1 MRKLIFILSI
11 AFNTAV
17 FGQNLK
23 NNPTSNHGN
32 KFEQLGTILP
42 DGNQYRTSSGAPGKE
57 YWQQKANYKIT
68 AYLNENTR
76 YLHGYEE
83 ITYINNSPD
92 NLTYVWLQLDENEHN
107 PNGESNYFNESNKSN
122 PSTPNELDNLDVKK
136 KLAGYGMQILEVSD
150 IAGNALKYTINNTMM
165 RIDLKQNLM
174 SKSSISF
181 KVKWTYKIPE
191 KKRIG
196 GRGGYEFFEKD
207 GSDLFTISQWYP
219 RMCVYSDYQGWNH
232 KQFTGRGE
240 FSLVFGDFDVT
251 MITPKDHIVASTG
264 ECQNYSSVLT
274 AEQIKRWQE
283 AQSSVNPKM
292 VVTLEEAIQSE
303 KNPQRVKDELTSD
316 AFLQRYLAY
325 EPIKQAA
332 ISGGWMQK
340 HPEFMKQL
348 SNVKTWKYQAKNVRD
363 FAWGSSRKFTWDA
376 MPVTVE
382 GKKIMCMSYYPK
394 ESYHLYSKY
403 STKVVAHTIKTYSK
417 YTIPYAYPVAIS
429 VEAASGMEYPMIC
442 FNYGRTEDDGTYTSG
457 TKYGMIG
464 VIIHEVG
471 HNFFPMIINSD
482 ERNWSWMD
490 EGLNTFVQ
498 FLTEQEFDNNY
509 PSRRGPAHKIVD
521 YMKLPKDRLEPIMT
535 NSEEIIEFGPNAY
548 AKPATALNILRE
560 TVMGRELFDYA
571 FKEYCRR
578 WAYKHPSP
586 SDLFRTMEDASGVDL
601 DWFWRAWFYDIE
613 PVDVSLDSV
622 TAYKVYA
629 PNSVP
634 EKMDTIRRGKISTTL
649 GTPAVA
655 NVKSSKNAPSV
666 KTTGEYLHVSRLR
679 NKASGMKFAVD
690 TDTTLRDFYFYY
702 DEEKDTFE
710 GWKSKRDID
719 ASVPR
724 VINRYRNFDVVPSDD
739 AKKYEN
745 RYYYELTLKNVG
757 GAVTPVIIQWT
768 FTDGTTEVDYI
779 NAYIWRKNEHRITK
793 NFVKDKEVK
802 SILVDPFKETADID
816 ESNNVW
822 PKGEN
827 VPVSRI
833 ELFKMKEGKE
843 TPNPMQRAKK

>member
-92 NLTYVWLQLDENEHN
+92 NLTYIWLQLDENEHN

-122 PSTPNELDNLDVKK
+122 PTNPGELDNLDVKK
-136 KLAGYGMQILEVSD
+136 KLVGYGMQILEVTD
-150 IAGNALKYTINNTMM
+150 MQGNALKHTINNTMM
-165 RIDLKQNLM
+165 RIDLKQTLM
-174 SKSSISF
+174 SKSSVSF

-251 MITPKDHIVASTG
+251 MITPKDHIVAATG
-264 ECQNYSSVLT
+264 ECQNYSNVLT
-274 AEQIKRWQE
+274 ADQYKRWQE
-283 AQSSVNPKM
+283 AQTSTSPKM
-292 VVTLEEAIQSE
+292 VITLDEAVNSE
-303 KNPQRVKDELTSD
+303 KNAQRVKDELSSD
-316 AFLQRYLAY
+316 EFLQRYVIY
-325 EPIKQAA
+325 EPVKQAA

-340 HPEFMKQL
+340 FPDFMKQL

-442 FNYGRTEDDGTYTSG
+442 FNYGRT
-457 TKYGMIG
+457 
-464 VIIHEVG
+464 
-471 HNFFPMIINSD
+471 
-482 ERNWSWMD
+482 
-490 EGLNTFVQ
+490 
-498 FLTEQEFDNNY
+498 
-509 PSRRGPAHKIVD
+509 
-521 YMKLPKDRLEPIMT
+521 
-535 NSEEIIEFGPNAY
+535 
-548 AKPATALNILRE
+548 
-560 TVMGRELFDYA
+560 
-571 FKEYCRR
+571 
-578 WAYKHPSP
+578 
-586 SDLFRTMEDASGVDL
+586 
-601 DWFWRAWFYDIE
+601 
-613 PVDVSLDSV
+613 
-622 TAYKVYA
+622 
-629 PNSVP
+629 
-634 EKMDTIRRGKISTTL
+634 
-649 GTPAVA
+649 
-655 NVKSSKNAPSV
+655 
-666 KTTGEYLHVSRLR
+666 
-679 NKASGMKFAVD
+679 
-690 TDTTLRDFYFYY
+690 
-702 DEEKDTFE
+702 
-710 GWKSKRDID
+710 
-719 ASVPR
+719 
-724 VINRYRNFDVVPSDD
+724 
-739 AKKYEN
+739 
-745 RYYYELTLKNVG
+745 
-757 GAVTPVIIQWT
+757 
-768 FTDGTTEVDYI
+768 
-779 NAYIWRKNEHRITK
+779 
-793 NFVKDKEVK
+793 
-802 SILVDPFKETADID
+802 
-816 ESNNVW
+816 
-822 PKGEN
+822 
-827 VPVSRI
+827 
-833 ELFKMKEGKE
+833 
-843 TPNPMQRAKK
+843 